1 MDDMEFAKYSCDI
14 RKVLKNMKNTEQFE
28 ALVRNVVAY
37 AVVNNKCKTNWIAY
51 ELFMDVLPDEL
62 IAEIF
67 NE

>member
-1 MDDMEFAKYSCDI
+1 MDDMVFARYSCDI
-14 RKVLKNMKNTEQFE
+14 RNVLKNMKDTEQFE
-28 ALVRNVVAY
+28 TLVRNVVAY
-37 AVVNNKCKTNWIAY
+37 AVSNNRCKTNWIAY